1 MEAPNIITNIPRN
14 ISDGEV
20 DDAFMKEL
28 INGFEIERRTE
39 EERVQRA
46 RLEAKEHVGKTHPL
60 FGKCVAT
67 MPAREYFRLIGSYG
81 DEEVKSKEFLQYF
94 NKNFKD
100 LSPNKA

>member
-1 MEAPNIITNIPRN
+1 MTDIITNIPR
-14 ISDGEV
+14 SFTDGEV
-20 DDAFMKEL
+20 DAAFMKEIL
-28 INGFEIERRTE
+28 TGFEIERRTE
-39 EERVQRA
+39 EQRVDRA
-46 RLEAKEHVGKTHPL
+46 RLEAKEHVGKTHPV

-67 MPAREYFRLIGSYG
+67 IPAREYFRLTNMYG

>member
-1 MEAPNIITNIPRN
+1 MTDIITNVPRS
-14 ISDGEV
+14 ITDGEV
-20 DDAFMKEL
+20 DDAFMKEIL
-28 INGFEIERRTE
+28 NGFEIERRTE
-39 EERVQRA
+39 EQRVDRA
-46 RLEAKEHVGKTHPL
+46 RLEAKEHVGKTHPI

-67 MPAREYFRLIGSYG
+67 IPARDYFRLTNMYG

>member
-1 MEAPNIITNIPRN
+1 MTDIITNVPRS
-14 ISDGEV
+14 ITDGEV
-20 DDAFMKEL
+20 DDAFMKEIL
-28 INGFEIERRTE
+28 NGFEIERRTE
-39 EERVQRA
+39 KQRVDRA
-46 RLEAKEHVGKTHPL
+46 RLEAKEHVGKTHPI

-67 MPAREYFRLIGSYG
+67 IPARDYFRLTNMYG

>member
-1 MEAPNIITNIPRN
+1 MTDIITNIPR
-14 ISDGEV
+14 SFTDGEV
-20 DDAFMKEL
+20 DAAFMKEIL
-28 INGFEIERRTE
+28 TGFEIERRTE
-39 EERVQRA
+39 EQRVNRA
-46 RLEAKEHVGKTHPL
+46 RLEAKEHVGKTHPV

-67 MPAREYFRLIGSYG
+67 IPAREYFRLTNMYG

>member
-1 MEAPNIITNIPRN
+1 
-14 ISDGEV
+14 
-20 DDAFMKEL
+20 
-28 INGFEIERRTE
+28 
-39 EERVQRA
+39 
-46 RLEAKEHVGKTHPL
+46 
-60 FGKCVAT
+60 